1 MEQSPPW
8 EAKSSS
14 ASQEIPHIVWNLK
27 LCYHDHYSPP
37 STVPIP
43 NQSNV
48 VHAFL
53 SYFSKIHFNTILSS
67 SKWSLFSWLPHQNLP
82 CIRLLPRSCLIHL
95 ILLDLIT
102 LIIFAVEF
110 KSWSS
115 SLWNYLQSLVTSSLF
130 SQTPSSAP
138 SSQALSACILPLTR

>member
-1 MEQSPPW
+1 MEWSPW

-37 STVPIP
+37 LTVPFP
-43 NQSNV
+43 SQWNV

-53 SYFSKIHFNTILSS
+53 SYSSKIHFNIILSS
-67 SKWSLFSWLPHQNLP
+67 SKWSVFSWLPHQNLA
-82 CIRLLPRSCLIHL
+82 CIPLLPHSCVVHL
-95 ILLDLIT
+95 ILLDSIT
-102 LIIFAVEF
+102 QLIFAVEF

-115 SLWNYLQSLVTSSLF
+115 SLWNSLQSLLTSSLF

-138 SSQALSACILPLTR
+138 SSQAPSACVLPLIR